1 MIDPYL
7 LRRALYALGFVLLSA
22 AILFVRILPIDT
34 GPGGFPPPD
43 LILCFAFAWS
53 VRRPDY
59 LPVVVVIAVL
69 IVADMLTLSAPF
81 LAPFLALI
89 ALETLRSRRA
99 QLADQGFVVEW
110 VLVGTIF
117 TLMMLAERLIL
128 GLFLV
133 PQPAFGLSVLE
144 TLVSAVFYPIAV
156 LITTLGLRVT
166 WLKPGA
172 LDPEA
177 QVP

>member
-7 LRRALYALGFVLLSA
+7 LRRILYALGFVLLSSV
-22 AILFVRILPIDT
+22 ILFARMLPIAT

-43 LILCFAFAWS
+43 LILCFAFAWM

-59 LPVVVVIAVL
+59 LPVLLVVAVL

-89 ALETLRSRRA
+89 ALEALRSRRV

-110 VLVGTIF
+110 MLVGAIF
-117 TLMMLAERLIL
+117 MLMMIAERVIL

-144 TLVSAVFYPIAV
+144 TLMSIAFYPVAV
-156 LITTLGLRVT
+156 IITTFGLRIE

-172 LDPEA
+172 IDPEA
-177 QVP
+177 RVA